1 MAKERI
7 SNIPQINEPISSNTL
22 TTIDFNDHEAV
33 KRECMESLV
42 AMIQNNKGDI
52 RTLAV
57 VRELLDRVIG
67 KPVTPIISQVS
78 IQDANKPAPTV
89 SEVLRKWQFV
99 QAIASNDPLLID
111 VTPHIDG

>member
-1 MAKERI
+1 MAKERV
-7 SNIPQINEPISSNTL
+7 SNIPVINEDIDDKPL
-22 TTIDFNDHEAV
+22 VTIDLNDHDAV

-42 AMIQNNKGDI
+42 QMMQANKGDI

-78 IQDANKPAPTV
+78 INEANKPAPTPA
-89 SEVLRKWQFV
+89 EVLRKWQFV
-99 QAIASNDPLLID
+99 TAMAGDVPMID
-111 VTPHIDG
+111 VTPKG